1 VQAVTPLIQNES
13 ALCEL
18 LNQDNA
24 VKILNLGGEHSQLF
38 LGDFNKASR
47 GKGTSRRLRED
58 WRKVRHYSQ
67 PDRKESIGFK
77 NVRPNPPAVFKS
89 RVESLILEGF

>member
-1 VQAVTPLIQNES
+1 MQNES
-13 ALCEL
+13 ALRKL
-18 LNQDNA
+18 RNQVNT

-47 GKGTSRRLRED
+47 GKGTGRRLREA
-58 WRKVRHYSQ
+58 WREVRHFSQ